1 MRIDKIKNLIFR
13 KIQVLPKNFIKTRF
27 SLLPYKQ
34 SIRKTVVLRI
44 DLFVYLSDFQ
54 ALHYSEFLFFK
65 VILRVTITVYGTFGI
80 DSGYLIYLH
89 HFFTAIICIL
99 TMNVFSSVIIFICS
113 V

>member
-44 DLFVYLSDFQ
+44 DKSLVLAFYLLLPCSSEDISDTNF
-54 ALHYSEFLFFK
+54 LCNRMSLSRSLRSSECSLES
-65 VILRVTITVYGTFGI
+65 LP
-80 DSGYLIYLH
+80 SL
-89 HFFTAIICIL
+89 
-99 TMNVFSSVIIFICS
+99 VF
-113 V
+113 